1 MTEPPVPKEPDWT
14 ARCFVHELD
23 EIGPGNPYMLRTSDD
38 SASPWRMVKSRHQG
52 WWTDEQTGV
61 QFEYTT
67 VEFHRDE
74 AQRILNHTDEIEVG
88 LIRPPWWPTDMEPPV
103 WPKRE

>member
-1 MTEPPVPKEPDWT
+1 
-14 ARCFVHELD
+14 
-23 EIGPGNPYMLRTSDD
+23 
-38 SASPWRMVKSRHQG
+38 MVKSRHQG